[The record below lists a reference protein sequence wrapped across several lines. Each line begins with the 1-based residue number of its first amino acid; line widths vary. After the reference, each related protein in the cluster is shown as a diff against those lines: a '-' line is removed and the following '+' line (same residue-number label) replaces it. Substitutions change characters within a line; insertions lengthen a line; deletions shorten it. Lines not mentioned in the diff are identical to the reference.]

1 MTEMCKIHNIEMFE
15 NPLKMPVE
23 NEAGQYV
30 YDKDGNQ
37 VMEDVTE
44 YICEECER
52 EQYELNHADVGSK
65 AEEILNREIKNYKSN
80 NPDFKPH
87 KTNGNLIGELME
99 YHKDTDADEN
109 PRKSMAL
116 YQIATNLINAVSANK
131 KGKILPNLGFIWSEP
146 SGSNKTPL
154 LISGINDFK
163 DSVYKKNIYKIF
175 NTGTAKG
182 MMQPLAREYKI
193 DPKKKLNVMINWD
206 EAQNIL
212 LMLKEASLSDIF
224 VFMTQL
230 IDNELQSYSTIARG
244 EEEYPPL
251 TGNIWLS
258 GVPEMI
264 ENIQKNFWFQGAGNR
279 FLFVKSKEMIIKD
292 VDINTD
298 IDNEDNIEDEEK
310 KKQKEYLANELNL
323 LHNIKMIKPTYEF
336 AIKYNEYRKKIL
348 NDIKDIQI
356 DYASSQDLD
365 NYTVLSKIKY
375 PVLVWKLSII
385 HAVSRGNF
393 DNELAIMDVQDLEE
407 AIKDLEEYHENAM
420 VAYNRWMERFTKD
433 FEIKSSQRLMNK
445 FKKTIA
451 HILLEPENRFDIYTE
466 NNLVKVRKSENG
478 KYVTH
483 VKLIQNTNMMA
494 DDFNKAI
501 ETLESQGYLR
511 TNEVMIGNKHVKFYM
526 WKN

>member
-1 MTEMCKIHNIEMFE
+1 MEEYKTQIPMEDDDGNW
-15 NPLKMPVE
+15 
-23 NEAGQYV
+23 V
-30 YDKDGNQ
+30 YDKDKNPIMIDTLYYVCPQ
-37 VMEDVTE
+37 
-44 YICEECER
+44 CEM
-52 EQYELNHADVGSK
+52 EQYELNNTDLGPK
-65 AEEILNREIKNYKSN
+65 AEEILNKEIKSYKSN

-87 KTNGNLIGELME
+87 KINGNLIGELME

-230 IDNELQSYSTIARG
+230 IDNELQSYTTIARG
-244 EEEYPPL
+244 EEEFPPL

-264 ENIQKNFWFQGAGNR
+264 ENTPKNFWFQGAGNR

-292 VDINTD
+292 IKRPKNN
-298 IDNEDNIEDEEK
+298 NEKNS
-310 KKQKEYLANELNL
+310 KEYLANELNL
-323 LHNIKMIKPTYEF
+323 LHNIKMVDYTDEF
-336 AIKYNEYRKKIL
+336 LDKYNKYRKQIM
-348 NDIKDIQI
+348 NDIKDVQI
-356 DYASSQDLD
+356 DYSSSQDLD
-365 NYTVLSKIKY
+365 NYPVLSKIKY
-375 PVLVWKLSII
+375 PVLVWKLAII

-407 AIKDLEEYHENAM
+407 AIKDLDEYHENAM
-420 VAYNRWMERFTKD
+420 IAYNRWLEKFTKD
-433 FEIKSSQRLMNK
+433 FEVKSSQRLMNK
-445 FKKTIA
+445 FKKVIE
-451 HILLEPENRFDIYTE
+451 HILLNPENRLEIYFSDKE
-466 NNLVKVRKSENG
+466 KMIRKSENG
-478 KYVTH
+478 KYVSRS
-483 VKLIQNTNMMA
+483 KLIHDTNMVLSEFEEA
-494 DDFNKAI
+494 V
-501 ETLESQGYLR
+501 ETLKAQSYLKEE
-511 TNEVMIGNKHVKFYM
+511 EVKYNNKIVKVYR
-526 WKN
+526 WNIYQK